1 MDIFDSINMLR
12 VAAAEASRGF
22 RPDMKKA
29 AAFNDGA
36 DALEFMLRFKQKLDD
51 TYAEAKEITKNV
63 KILLNEKGLC
73 SKCEHSYWGDPEC
86 NNCKDY
92 KYFQRRE

>member
-12 VAAAEASRGF
+12 AAAAEASRGF

-29 AAFNDGA
+29 VAFNDGA

-51 TYAEAKEITKNV
+51 ACAEAKEITKNV
-63 KILLNEKGLC
+63 KILSKEIDC
-73 SKCEHSYWGDPEC
+73 AKCEHGFWGDPEC
-86 NNCKDY
+86 NDCKGY
-92 KYFQRRE
+92 RYFQRRE

>member
-12 VAAAEASRGF
+12 AAAAEASRGF

-51 TYAEAKEITKNV
+51 TYAEAKEITKYV
-63 KILLNEKGLC
+63 KILSKEKDLC
-73 SKCEHSYWGDPEC
+73 SKCAHSYWGDPEC
-86 NNCKDY
+86 NDCKDY
-92 KYFQRRE
+92 RYFQRRE